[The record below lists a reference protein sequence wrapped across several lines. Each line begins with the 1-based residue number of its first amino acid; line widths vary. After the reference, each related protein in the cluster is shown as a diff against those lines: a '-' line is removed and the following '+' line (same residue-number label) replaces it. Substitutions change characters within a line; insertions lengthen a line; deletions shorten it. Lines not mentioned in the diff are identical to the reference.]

1 MLNSKIVSVTAD
13 LIVHGI
19 IAHGGENTKNNY
31 GVVLHWSY
39 DDRTVHTGVVLLD

>member
-1 MLNSKIVSVTAD
+1 MQMVSLNPD

-31 GVVLHWSY
+31 GVVLH
-39 DDRTVHTGVVLLD
+39 